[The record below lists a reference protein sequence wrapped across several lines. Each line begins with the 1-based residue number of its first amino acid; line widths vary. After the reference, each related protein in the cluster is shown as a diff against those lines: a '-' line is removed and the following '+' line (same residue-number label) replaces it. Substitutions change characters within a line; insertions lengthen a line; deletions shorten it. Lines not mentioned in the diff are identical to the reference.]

1 MTFITL
7 IKFTAQGAAAAKDTV
22 NRSNSFKNAAK
33 KMGVKVQAVY
43 WTLGRF
49 DGVLIYEADDEESA
63 TAAMLHLAGQGYV
76 TTQTARAYKA
86 SEMESILG
94 KLPG

>member
-1 MTFITL
+1 MTFIAT
-7 IKFTAQGAAAAKDTV
+7 IKFTAKGAAAAKDTV
-22 NRSNSFKNAAK
+22 NRANVFKNAAK

-43 WTLGRF
+43 WTLGPF
-49 DGVLIYEADDEESA
+49 DGALIFEADDEDSA
-63 TAAMLHLAGQGYV
+63 TAAMLHLAAQGFV

-86 SEMESILG
+86 SEMEAVLA